1 MPSLLLIAHGSR
13 RAASNDE
20 VRALAAALAAQP
32 GNGYDHVEAA
42 FLELAD
48 PLIPDGLALLAERG
62 ATEIVAFPYFLAAGR
77 HVAEDIPAEIAKFAH
92 TRPDVAV
99 RMSGHL
105 GASPLMAGAILAVA
119 RCESGDATPAVKCR
133 RFVDGEPV
141 PCDCA

>member
-20 VRALAAALAAQP
+20 VRALAAAIAAQP
-32 GNGYDHVEAA
+32 GCGYDHVEAA

-48 PLIPDGLALLAERG
+48 PLIPDGLHRLANRG
-62 ATEIVAFPYFLAAGR
+62 ATEIVAFPHFLAAGR
-77 HVAEDIPAEIAKFAH
+77 HVTEDIPAEIVKFAA

-99 RMSGHL
+99 RLSGHL

-119 RCESGDATPAVKCR
+119 RCEAGGTAPCV
-133 RFVDGEPV
+133 RFVDGAPV
-141 PCDCA
+141 ACGCA